1 MEIEGLDTST
11 ILDVGDRVVVRR
23 DLDALTLNYP
33 EEIGGGLSAT
43 TMMESR
49 RGETLVVKR
58 VVWGFNDAN
67 DDTSGY
73 PRRYIME
80 TEDGEEDSFYWCPS
94 MFERIVES
102 GEELKSPSVESLF
115 AFLEA

>member
-1 MEIEGLDTST
+1 MEIKWLDPST
-11 ILDVGDRVVVRR
+11 ILDVGDKVVVRR
-23 DLDALTLNYP
+23 DLDALAFNYP
-33 EEIGGGLSAT
+33 EEIGGGLCAT
-43 TMMESR
+43 AMMESR

-58 VVWGFNDAN
+58 VVWGFDDAN

-73 PRRYIME
+73 PRRYIMK

-94 MFERIVES
+94 MFEQIVES
-102 GEELKSPSVESLF
+102 GDELESPSVESLF